1 MNPEEGLFCNF
12 GEAHPLASQVGIE
25 VFKGAEKLKDIKR
38 AVSIFGGSRAGIDGW
53 AYINSYNLAYSLALK
68 DISVISGGGP
78 GVMEAA
84 NRGVKDAKNNNAKAI
99 GLNISIEAE
108 LNDRRFQDISI
119 DFDHFPAR
127 KIIFCQHS
135 DAFVVAPGGFG
146 TLDELFEVLTLIQT
160 KKLNPVPVILMGK
173 KFWSG
178 LTEWLNGKA
187 LKNGYLTQ
195 QNADLLSL
203 ADGWEEVLKILE
215 NKKIV

>member
-1 MNPEEGLFCNF
+1 MENDNMFCSF
-12 GEAHPLASQVGIE
+12 DSEHPLASQVGIE
-25 VFKGAEKLKDIKR
+25 VVKGYKKLSKINK

-53 AYINSYNLAYSLALK
+53 AYMNSYKLAYNLAK
-68 DISVISGGGP
+68 NGVSVISGGGP

-84 NRGVKDAKNNNAKAI
+84 NRGVKDASNPEAKAI

-108 LNDRRFQDISI
+108 INDRRFQDISV

-160 KKLNPVPVILMGK
+160 KKLEPVPVILMGK
-173 KFWSG
+173 KFWGG
-178 LTEWLNGKA
+178 LNDWLNGKV
-187 LKNGYLTQ
+187 LRNGYLTQ
-195 QNADLLSL
+195 ENASLLMI
-203 ADGWEEVLKILE
+203 ADEWEEVFKILKSY
-215 NKKIV
+215 NIY